1 MSGDERRRD
10 DRRSRVST
18 GLALL
23 VGFCAMASITLG
35 ATLSAWAY
43 PPTTP
48 SSTTTSVNIGGP
60 TTTSISPT
68 TVVRPT
74 TTVVDIG
81 GPTTTRPGDIP
92 TTGANS
98 IDLVQVAV
106 VAVIAGVCLLGVI
119 ALRRRP
125 PAR

>member
-1 MSGDERRRD
+1 M
-10 DRRSRVST
+10 V
-18 GLALL
+18 
-23 VGFCAMASITLG
+23 SITLG
-35 ATLSAWAY
+35 ATLIAWAY

-48 SSTTTSVNIGGP
+48 STTTTSVNIGGP
-60 TTTSISPT
+60 TTTSVPST

-74 TTVVDIG
+74 TTIVDIG

-98 IDLVQVAV
+98 IDLVQIAV
-106 VAVIAGVCLLGVI
+106 VTVIAGLCLLGVI

>member
-1 MSGDERRRD
+1 
-10 DRRSRVST
+10 
-18 GLALL
+18 
-23 VGFCAMASITLG
+23 MASITLG

-48 SSTTTSVNIGGP
+48 SSTTTSVN
-60 TTTSISPT
+60 
-68 TVVRPT
+68 
-74 TTVVDIG
+74 IG

-125 PAR
+125 HAR